1 MKAIVAM
8 ARNRV
13 IGLNGAMPWHL
24 PEDFRWFKRATMG
37 GALLMGR
44 KTFDSIGKA
53 LPGRLTLV
61 VTRGQIVT
69 ESLDVRTVNDLA
81 GFRPEDHAPREV
93 WVAGGAEIYAQT
105 LSRCAELYVS
115 LVDAEPEGDT
125 FFPPFEEDF
134 EWAETVLRQPEFEVR
149 RYVNRRLRV

>member
-13 IGLNGAMPWHL
+13 IGRNGAMPWHL

-53 LPGRLTLV
+53 LPGRLSLV
-61 VTRGQIVT
+61 ATRSRIVT
-69 ESLDVRTVNDLA
+69 ESLDVVTVNDLA
-81 GFRPEDHAPREV
+81 AFRPEDYAPREV

-125 FFPPFEEDF
+125 FFPAFEENF
-134 EWAETVLRQPEFEVR
+134 EWTETILTQPEFEVR
-149 RYVNRRLRV
+149 RYLNRHLRV

>member
-1 MKAIVAM
+1 M

-44 KTFDSIGKA
+44 KTFDSIGKV
-53 LPGRLTLV
+53 LPGRLSLV
-61 VTRGQIVT
+61 VTRGKIVT
-69 ESLDVRTVNDLA
+69 DSPDVLTVNDLA
-81 GFRPEDHAPREV
+81 AFRPEDYAPREV
-93 WVAGGAEIYAQT
+93 WVAGGAEIYTQT
-105 LSRCAELYVS
+105 LSRCTELYVS

-125 FFPPFEEDF
+125 FFPAFEADF
-134 EWAETVLRQPEFEVR
+134 EWQETVLRQPEFEVR
-149 RYVNRRLRV
+149 RYVNARLRAGADAA

>member
-13 IGLNGAMPWHL
+13 IGANGGMPWHL

-37 GALLMGR
+37 GAMLMGR

-61 VTRGQIVT
+61 VTRGKIVT
-69 ESLDVRTVNDLA
+69 DSLDVATVHDLGA
-81 GFRPEDHAPREV
+81 FRPEDHAPREV
-93 WVAGGAEIYAQT
+93 WVVGGAEIYRQT
-105 LSRCAELYVS
+105 LARCAELYVS

-125 FFPPFEEDF
+125 FFPAFEEDF
-134 EWAETVLRQPEFEVR
+134 EAVETVLRSPGFEVQ
-149 RYVNRRLRV
+149 RYVNRRLTI